1 MTLNHGRTLM
11 AIPGPSVIPDRVLA
25 AMHRPAP
32 NIYEGPLIDLTEGLI
47 QDLKKVARTDGDAVI
62 YLGNGHSAWEA
73 AISNTLSRG
82 DDVLIIATGRF
93 ADGWA
98 EIARGMGVKV
108 QILDFGTAADADPE
122 HLEQVL
128 RDDREHRLRAVML
141 VHTDTASSVK
151 NDIPAIRRAMNAA
164 GHPALLM
171 VDCIASF
178 ACDEYHMDDWGVDVT
193 VAACQK
199 GLMTP
204 PGMSMLF
211 FNAKA
216 AKARSRADLVT
227 SYWDWEKRVRAEIFA
242 HRWAG
247 TAPTHHLF
255 GLREALDMI
264 LYEETL
270 PHVWAR
276 HTLFAQAIWA
286 AIEAWGQSGDL
297 RLNISDPA
305 KRSSAVT
312 TVWTGHDDAN
322 RLRSWCEDFAG
333 LTLGLG
339 ISLTEMDGSPGGNL
353 FRIGH
358 MGHLNVPMIM
368 ATLGT
373 IDAGLKALNIPHH
386 DAGLTAATQVISGF
400 ESPG

>member
-32 NIYEGPLIDLTEGLI
+32 NIYEGPLVDLSAGLI
-47 QDLKKVARTDGDAVI
+47 EDLKKVGKTDGEAVI
-62 YLGNGHSAWEA
+62 YLGNGHAAWEA

-82 DDVLIIATGRF
+82 DEVLIIATGRF

-98 EIARGMGVKV
+98 EMASAMGVLV
-108 QILDFGTAADADPE
+108 RLLDFGTAADADPAQV
-122 HLEQVL
+122 EQVL
-128 RDDREHRLRAVML
+128 RDDTTHTLRAVML

-151 NDIPAIRRAMNAA
+151 NDILAIRRAIDAA

-178 ACDEYHMDDWGVDVT
+178 GCDEYHMDDWGVDVT
-193 VAACQK
+193 VTACQK

-204 PGMSMLF
+204 PGMSMLL

-216 AKARSRADLVT
+216 AKARDRADLVT
-227 SYWDWEKRVRAEIFA
+227 SYWDWEPRAKAEIFA

-270 PHVWAR
+270 PHVWTR
-276 HTLFAQAIWA
+276 HALFARAIWA
-286 AIEAWGQSGDL
+286 AINAWGQTGGL
-297 RLNISDPA
+297 RLNIEDPA
-305 KRSSAVT
+305 KRSNAVT
-312 TVWTGHDDAN
+312 TVWTGDGDAD
-322 RLRSWCEDFAG
+322 RLRRWSEDFAG

-339 ISLTEMDGSPGGNL
+339 ISLKEMDGEPDGNL

-358 MGHLNVPMIM
+358 MGHLNVPMVM

-373 IDAGLKALNIPHH
+373 IDAGLKALQIVHS
-386 DAGLTAATQVISGF
+386 DTGLSAASKVISEF
-400 ESPG
+400 ERDG

>member
-1 MTLNHGRTLM
+1 MTLNYGRTLM

-32 NIYEGPLIDLTEGLI
+32 NIYEGPLIDMTAGI
-47 QDLKKVARTDGDAVI
+47 ITDLKKVAGTQSEAVI
-62 YLGNGHSAWEA
+62 YLGNGHAAWEA

-82 DDVLIIATGRF
+82 DHVLIIATGRF

-98 EIARGMGVKV
+98 EMATAMGVKV
-108 QILDFGTAADADPE
+108 QLLDFGTAADADPDIVE
-122 HLEQVL
+122 HAL
-128 RDDREHRLRAVML
+128 RQDSNHRLKAVML

-151 NDIPAIRRAMNAA
+151 NDIPAIRRALDAA

-178 ACDEYHMDDWGVDVT
+178 ACDEYHMDEWGVDVT
-193 VAACQK
+193 VTACQK

-211 FNAKA
+211 FNDKA
-216 AKARSRADLVT
+216 ARYRARADLVT
-227 SYWDWEKRVRAEIFA
+227 SYWDWEKRAKAEIFA

-247 TAPTHHLF
+247 TAPTHHLY

-270 PHVWAR
+270 PHVWSR
-276 HTLFAQAIWA
+276 HSLFARAIWA
-286 AIEAWGQSGDL
+286 AVETWGTSGDF
-297 RLNISDPA
+297 RLNITDPA
-305 KRSSAVT
+305 KRSCAVT
-312 TVWTGHDDAN
+312 AVWTGQGDAN
-322 RLRSWCEDFAG
+322 RLRNWCENFAG

-339 ISLTEMDGSPGGNL
+339 ISLTEMDGEPGDNL

-358 MGHLNVPMIM
+358 MGHLNVPMIL

-373 IDAGLKALNIPHH
+373 IDAGLKALDIPHH
-386 DAGLTAATQVISGF
+386 DGGLTAATRVISQF
-400 ESPG
+400 ERPG